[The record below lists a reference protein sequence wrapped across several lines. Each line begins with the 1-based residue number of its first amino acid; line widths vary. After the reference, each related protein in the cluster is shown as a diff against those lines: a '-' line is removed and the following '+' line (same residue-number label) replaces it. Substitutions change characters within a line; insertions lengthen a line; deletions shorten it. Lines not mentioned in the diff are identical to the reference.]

1 MKPKS
6 TIEAVAKLANVSP
19 ATVSRMLNRTTR
31 VSPAVEKRVREAA
44 EKLGFDLKKKNK
56 TKLIAFLLC
65 NRSLLYPFHSQ
76 VLIAAQAAC
85 SLQEYGTLFF
95 PLQYSE
101 QQSPDKL

>member
-1 MKPKS
+1 MKS
-6 TIEAVAKLANVSP
+6 NNTIEAVAKLANVSP
-19 ATVSRMLNRTTR
+19 ATVSRILNRTTK

-76 VLIAAQAAC
+76 VLLAAQSTC
-85 SLQEYGTLFF
+85 GLQEYNTLFF
-95 PLQYSE
+95 RCNTPS
-101 QQSPDKL
+101 SRAPPS